1 MKRNL
6 LIIAGSMA
14 TCALL
19 TFLLL
24 PLIAFSPTLNSGL
37 LGQAVKRAGD
47 SLVAQ
52 ADSLSFR
59 VNPWRN
65 RVYIQSEGLSLQAT
79 SWRFTAEQLSAD
91 LRLTAVFS
99 RNWMPSDLAAQGF
112 DLTFSGSGIA
122 SSQSNPQRPAP
133 TDLALTSLPSLHLT
147 QGFVRIERSASQ
159 GDDADNRGTEPLTL
173 AVERIYAPDEPGAA
187 IDLLLR
193 PHSSK
198 ARENTEQA
206 LGLRLGRDT
215 RGRINRIALD
225 AQDVMPTQLQP
236 FAQLLDARLNL
247 SMLGQ
252 SVSAEAAIDRVDGA
266 WQGEVEVLGEGL
278 RLAAA
283 SQADGRWQ
291 IDADIERPH
300 SLASLHPSLSD
311 LEKVYLPLYLQGQLN
326 PANEASQEPFAAQFT
341 LQATQSGVL
350 AFDSIGLPPFGVRDL
365 SATVL
370 VDAERLRVE
379 QIAFTTGSDGEAGP
393 SLSGRLEIGYPRPG
407 QPLTL
412 ELDLASP
419 LLHAEDLFYLWPGN
433 LAVQARAQADKHLL
447 GGIIRDATLSLALEA
462 RPKGEPW
469 VMERFHH
476 HAHLE
481 AARVLTH
488 APLGPLSDVSGHL
501 EIDGRVLR
509 VEVSEAQLENLLLRD
524 GQASIN
530 YESPGETLIATQ
542 FAYQGEAE
550 GALTRLID
558 GDLGLEF
565 IRASNLEPLSGQV
578 EGSVALDFAL
588 LHGEAGTTLPADR
601 FRWAVQLASDSL
613 RHADLFGFGEAG
625 LSSLA
630 LDIDQDRLTGTA
642 EASFATGG
650 DTQLRFAQDLAAG
663 ETLIVEGEARVSDA
677 WLRPYLT
684 GFANWLEGEATA
696 DLRLE
701 IAPRS
706 ASHQIQIDAALDDMA
721 LRLPLRVYEKPQ
733 GVPARLTLDAQ
744 FNKDGLQSI
753 ASAQLSGSDFGAAF
767 SAQFDAGRF
776 ASAQLRDLDFGATQ
790 VPVLDVEADPNL
802 ITLTA
807 QGGTLD
813 LRPLMDSP
821 GTLFQDDSQQSD
833 IPDILVLASPLSRVW
848 IEGDRG
854 YLDQLRGTLRFSAEG
869 LENAVV
875 EAKLPTDIEPSFTF
889 SLLKENDIYRL
900 NAHSRNA
907 GAALAA
913 FGVSKTVYNGRLRL
927 SGESIYPLG
936 AGPWMMRLNVDEFRV
951 REAPQLAQ
959 ILSVISVTGILENL
973 SGAGLYFDQLDSSIR
988 FSGNDLAI
996 GHMRLVGTSLGLSL
1010 RGHID
1015 MERDRVNLDG
1025 TVAPMNI
1032 LNLIADNTI
1041 LGSILTGTRGEGI
1054 IAPQYRVSGAA
1065 SNPSVTVQP
1074 LTTLMPGV
1082 LREIFTGGQQA
1093 YTSRRMQQ
1101 QRSMVPSGGMTRGSQ

>member
-1 MKRNL
+1 MKRSF

-19 TFLLL
+19 ALLLL
-24 PLIAFSPTLNSGL
+24 PLIPFSPTLNFSL
-37 LGQAVKRAGD
+37 LGQAVKRADD

-65 RVYIQSEGLSLQAT
+65 RVYIKSESLNLQAA

-91 LRLTAVFS
+91 LRLTAILS
-99 RNWMPSDLAAQGF
+99 RNWMPSDLTAQGF
-112 DLTFSGSGIA
+112 DLTLSESGIA
-122 SSQSNPQRPAP
+122 SSQSNPQRSRL
-133 TDLALTSLPSLHLT
+133 TSFTLTSLPHLYLT
-147 QGFVRIERSASQ
+147 QGFVRIEPSANQ
-159 GDDADNRGTEPLTL
+159 DDGADNNEAEPLTL
-173 AVERIYAPDEPGAA
+173 AVERIHALDEPGAT

-193 PHSSK
+193 PHSSN
-198 ARENTEQA
+198 AEENAEQA
-206 LGLRLGRDT
+206 LGLTIGRDAA
-215 RGRINRIALD
+215 GRINRIALD
-225 AQDVMPTQLQP
+225 AQDLMPDQLQP
-236 FAQLLDARLNL
+236 FARLLDPRLDL
-247 SMLGQ
+247 HALGE
-252 SVSAEAAIDRVDGA
+252 VLSAEAAIERIDGV
-266 WQGEVEVLGEGL
+266 WQGEAEVFGEGL
-278 RLAAA
+278 RLVAA
-283 SQADGRWQ
+283 SQADASWQ
-291 IDADIERPH
+291 IDADIEHPN

-311 LEKVYLPLYLQGQLN
+311 FEKVYLPLQLQGQLI
-326 PANEASQEPFAAQFT
+326 PANEASQEPFAARFR
-341 LQATQSGVL
+341 LQALSSGVL

-365 SATVL
+365 TATIL
-370 VDAERLRVE
+370 LNSERIRVE
-379 QIAFTTGSDGEAGP
+379 QITATTGSDGEAGP
-393 SLSGRLEIGYPRPG
+393 SLSGRLEIAHPRPG

-419 LLHAEDLFYLWPGN
+419 LLHAEDLFYLWPSK
-433 LAVQARAQADKHLL
+433 LAVQARAHADKHLL
-447 GGIIRDATLSLALEA
+447 GGVIRDATLSLALEA
-462 RPKGEPW
+462 RPQGEPW
-469 VMERFHH
+469 VMKRFHH
-476 HAHLE
+476 HAHLK

-488 APLGPLSDVSGHL
+488 VPLGPLSDVSGHL

-509 VEVSEAQLENLLLRD
+509 VEVSEARLENLLLSD

-530 YESPGETLIATQ
+530 YESSGETLIATQ

-550 GALTRLID
+550 GSLTRLID
-558 GDLGLEF
+558 GDLGLAF
-565 IRASNLEPLSGQV
+565 IRAASLEPLGGQV

-588 LHGEAGTTLPADR
+588 LHGDAGTTLPTDR

-613 RHADLFGFGEAG
+613 RHDDLFGFGEAG

-630 LDIDQDRLTGTA
+630 LDVDQDRLTGSA

-650 DTQLRFAQDLAAG
+650 ETQLRFAQDLAAG
-663 ETLIVEGEARVSDA
+663 EPFIVEGEARVSDA

-684 GFANWLEGEATA
+684 GFANWLEGETTA
-696 DLRLE
+696 DLRLQ
-701 IAPRS
+701 IAPGS
-706 ASHQIQIDAALDDMA
+706 ASHEIQIDAALDDMA
-721 LRLPLRVYEKPQ
+721 LRLPLRIYEKAQ
-733 GVPARLTLDAQ
+733 GVPAQLTLDAQ

-753 ASAQLSGSDFGAAF
+753 ALAQLSGSDFGAAF

-776 ASAQLRDLDFGATQ
+776 ASAQLRDLDLGATQ

-807 QGGTLD
+807 RGGTLD

-821 GTLFQDDSQQSD
+821 GTLFQGDSQQGG
-833 IPDILVLASPLSRVW
+833 IPDILVIASPLSRVW

-854 YLDQLRGTLRFSAEG
+854 YLDQLRGTLRFSTEG

-889 SLLKENDIYRL
+889 SLLKENDVYRL

-913 FGVSKTVYNGRLRL
+913 FGVSKTVRSGRLRL

-959 ILSVISVTGILENL
+959 ILSVISVTGILESL

-1032 LNLIADNTI
+1032 VNLIADNTI